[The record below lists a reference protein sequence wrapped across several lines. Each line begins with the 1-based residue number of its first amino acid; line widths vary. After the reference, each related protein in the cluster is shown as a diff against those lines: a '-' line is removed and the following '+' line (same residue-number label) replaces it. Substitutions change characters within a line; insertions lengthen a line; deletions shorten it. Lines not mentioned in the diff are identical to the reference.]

1 MGRFAPRRPART
13 PRRQRRLAPS
23 SIGIPTL
30 LADARR
36 APCHLRVGCCP
47 RVNPARSRT
56 RAERPVVYAL
66 HGFDDTADAAFGL
79 THPWINLPVLPDQ
92 AFAQPG
98 RSW

>member
-1 MGRFAPRRPART
+1 
-13 PRRQRRLAPS
+13 
-23 SIGIPTL
+23 
-30 LADARR
+30 
-36 APCHLRVGCCP
+36 
-47 RVNPARSRT
+47 
-56 RAERPVVYAL
+56 VVYAL